1 MEELL
6 LEDDQM
12 TNNIKTS
19 IKKGKKDKNDDF
31 SLLNQALASAPKTKK
46 QKEEEQKKKDLE
58 EKEKQ
63 QEFML
68 KKEED
73 LLKKE
78 AEIKNAKLKNINM
91 DHHDDLLVKID
102 NNLENN
108 IQITGI
114 DNALDVLNNK
124 SKTMSYN
131 EYYKE
136 QLVLLKETYPNLRLS
151 QYNERINNQWKKVNL
166 ILKI

>member
-1 MEELL
+1 
-6 LEDDQM
+6 
-12 TNNIKTS
+12 
-19 IKKGKKDKNDDF
+19 
-31 SLLNQALASAPKTKK
+31 
-46 QKEEEQKKKDLE
+46 
-58 EKEKQ
+58 
-63 QEFML
+63 ML

-151 QYNERINNQWKKVNL
+151 QYNERINNQWKKSEFNPKN
-166 ILKI
+166 IIE